1 MMKCIRTP
9 EGSEDGIE
17 DSSRM
22 VKQVP
27 DLGKHTDISE
37 VPVRA
42 DFAQRTHLE
51 RMSRLTR
58 LSTTYTQHI

>member
-1 MMKCIRTP
+1 MTKCIRTP
-9 EGSEDGIE
+9 EGSEDGVE

-22 VKQVP
+22 IKQVP

-37 VPVRA
+37 VPVWA
-42 DFAQRTHLE
+42 DFAQRTHLKC
-51 RMSRLTR
+51 MSRLTR